1 MATIHLAGSIA
12 PFFLINLIDSKKN
25 MQKPCQAVFRMNDKE
40 KVEAIRK
47 TLSLKI
53 QGLMTYLRYVGL
65 IHDIM
70 DSKMTMT
77 EVDEYVKDN
86 FELDSSKS
94 DS

>member
-1 MATIHLAGSIA
+1 
-12 PFFLINLIDSKKN
+12 
-25 MQKPCQAVFRMNDKE
+25 MNDKE
-40 KVEAIRK
+40 KVEAVRK

-53 QGLMTYLRYVGL
+53 QGLMTYSRYVGL

-77 EVDEYVKDN
+77 EVDDYVKDN
-86 FELDSSKS
+86 FEPDSLKS

>member
-1 MATIHLAGSIA
+1 MLY
-12 PFFLINLIDSKKN
+12 
-25 MQKPCQAVFRMNDKE
+25 QADFRMNDKE
-40 KVEAIRK
+40 KVEAVRK

-53 QGLMTYLRYVGL
+53 QGLMTYSRYVGL

>member
-1 MATIHLAGSIA
+1 MLYQAG
-12 PFFLINLIDSKKN
+12 
-25 MQKPCQAVFRMNDKE
+25 FRMNDKE
-40 KVEAIRK
+40 KVEAVRK

-53 QGLMTYLRYVGL
+53 QGLMTYSRYVGL

-77 EVDEYVKDN
+77 QVDDYVKDN
-86 FELDSSKS
+86 FEPDSSKS

>member
-1 MATIHLAGSIA
+1 
-12 PFFLINLIDSKKN
+12 
-25 MQKPCQAVFRMNDKE
+25 MQMPYQADFRMNDKE
-40 KVEAIRK
+40 KVEAVRK

-53 QGLMTYLRYVGL
+53 QGLMTYSRYVGL

>member
-1 MATIHLAGSIA
+1 MLYQAG
-12 PFFLINLIDSKKN
+12 
-25 MQKPCQAVFRMNDKE
+25 FRMNDKE
-40 KVEAIRK
+40 KVEAVRK
-47 TLSLKI
+47 TLSLNI
-53 QGLMTYLRYVGL
+53 QGLMTYSRYVGL

-77 EVDEYVKDN
+77 EVDDYVKDN

>member
-1 MATIHLAGSIA
+1 ME
-12 PFFLINLIDSKKN
+12 
-25 MQKPCQAVFRMNDKE
+25 DKE
-40 KVEAIRK
+40 KVEAVRK

-53 QGLMTYLRYVGL
+53 QGLMTYSRYVGL

-70 DSKMTMT
+70 DNKMTMT

>member
-1 MATIHLAGSIA
+1 MLYLA
-12 PFFLINLIDSKKN
+12 D
-25 MQKPCQAVFRMNDKE
+25 FRMNDKE
-40 KVEAIRK
+40 KVEAVRK

-53 QGLMTYLRYVGL
+53 QGLMTYSRYVGL

>member
-1 MATIHLAGSIA
+1 MLYLA
-12 PFFLINLIDSKKN
+12 D
-25 MQKPCQAVFRMNDKE
+25 FRMDDKE

-47 TLSLKI
+47 TLSLNI
-53 QGLMTYLRYVGL
+53 ESLMAYSRYVGL

-70 DSKMTMT
+70 DDKMTMT
-77 EVDEYVKDN
+77 EVDVYIKDN

>member
-1 MATIHLAGSIA
+1 
-12 PFFLINLIDSKKN
+12 
-25 MQKPCQAVFRMNDKE
+25 MNDKE
-40 KVEAIRK
+40 KVEAVRK

-53 QGLMTYLRYVGL
+53 QGLMTYSRYVGL

-86 FELDSSKS
+86 FEEK
-94 DS
+94 

>member
-1 MATIHLAGSIA
+1 MLYQTG
-12 PFFLINLIDSKKN
+12 
-25 MQKPCQAVFRMNDKE
+25 FRMNDKE
-40 KVEAIRK
+40 KVEAVRK

-53 QGLMTYLRYVGL
+53 QGLMTYSRYVGL

-77 EVDEYVKDN
+77 EVDDYVKDN

>member
-1 MATIHLAGSIA
+1 
-12 PFFLINLIDSKKN
+12 
-25 MQKPCQAVFRMNDKE
+25 MNDKE
-40 KVEAIRK
+40 KVEAVRK

-53 QGLMTYLRYVGL
+53 QGLMTYSRYVGL

-70 DSKMTMT
+70 DNKMTMT

-94 DS
+94 DSWP

>member
-1 MATIHLAGSIA
+1 MLYQAG
-12 PFFLINLIDSKKN
+12 
-25 MQKPCQAVFRMNDKE
+25 FRMNDKE
-40 KVEAIRK
+40 KVEAVRK

-53 QGLMTYLRYVGL
+53 QGLMTYSRYVGL

-86 FELDSSKS
+86 FEPDSSKS

>member
-1 MATIHLAGSIA
+1 MLYQAG
-12 PFFLINLIDSKKN
+12 
-25 MQKPCQAVFRMNDKE
+25 FRMNDKE
-40 KVEAIRK
+40 KVEAVRK

-53 QGLMTYLRYVGL
+53 QGLMTYSRYVGL

-77 EVDEYVKDN
+77 EVDDYVKDN
-86 FELDSSKS
+86 FEPDSSKS

>member
-1 MATIHLAGSIA
+1 M
-12 PFFLINLIDSKKN
+12 D
-25 MQKPCQAVFRMNDKE
+25 DKE

-53 QGLMTYLRYVGL
+53 EGLMTYSRYVGL
-65 IHDIM
+65 IHDIT
-70 DSKMTMT
+70 DNKMTMT
-77 EVDEYVKDN
+77 EVDDYIKDN

>member
-1 MATIHLAGSIA
+1 
-12 PFFLINLIDSKKN
+12 
-25 MQKPCQAVFRMNDKE
+25 MNDKE
-40 KVEAIRK
+40 KVEAVRK

-53 QGLMTYLRYVGL
+53 QGLMTYSRYVGL

-70 DSKMTMT
+70 DNKMTMT

-94 DS
+94 DSRHKIT

>member
-1 MATIHLAGSIA
+1 M
-12 PFFLINLIDSKKN
+12 PY
-25 MQKPCQAVFRMNDKE
+25 QADFRMNDKE
-40 KVEAIRK
+40 KVEAVRK

-53 QGLMTYLRYVGL
+53 QGLMTYSRYVGL

-77 EVDEYVKDN
+77 EVDEYIKDN
-86 FELDSSKS
+86 FELDSSKL

>member
-1 MATIHLAGSIA
+1 
-12 PFFLINLIDSKKN
+12 
-25 MQKPCQAVFRMNDKE
+25 MNDKE
-40 KVEAIRK
+40 KVEAVRK

-53 QGLMTYLRYVGL
+53 QGLMTYSRYVGL

-70 DSKMTMT
+70 NNKMTMT

>member
-1 MATIHLAGSIA
+1 MLYQAG
-12 PFFLINLIDSKKN
+12 
-25 MQKPCQAVFRMNDKE
+25 FRMNDKE
-40 KVEAIRK
+40 KVEAVRK

-53 QGLMTYLRYVGL
+53 QGLMTYSRYVGL

-77 EVDEYVKDN
+77 EVDDYVKDN
-86 FELDSSKS
+86 FELDSSKP

>member
-1 MATIHLAGSIA
+1 MLYLA
-12 PFFLINLIDSKKN
+12 D
-25 MQKPCQAVFRMNDKE
+25 FRMDDKE
-40 KVEAIRK
+40 KVEAVRK

-53 QGLMTYLRYVGL
+53 QGLMTYSRYVGL

-70 DSKMTMT
+70 DNKMTMT